1 MMRVSL
7 VTTLVVGGILMGMTR
22 VQAADPDWRTRPPI
36 TYVLDY
42 GQGHIGEPDYI
53 EAVAGSPPM
62 LLHLGK
68 DVVMSHNWG
77 PIQGVGGEN
86 QAGGRG
92 DAIRRLTP
100 EETWERY
107 HALEQMVD
115 DLHAAGV
122 RWVMPYICSIT
133 LGGSHI
139 RRTGFWEFYDHW
151 DEYSEFGLPPR
162 PELDPADWM
171 QRDPDGSMK
180 STYGVQPDEDDFY
193 PPYEP
198 NMRYAACV
206 NNPGWRT
213 WIDSVARL
221 VAAVGYD
228 GAFIDN
234 GGTQQ
239 CYCRFCQAKYQDWL
253 RGRYSDQE
261 IQELFGAAPG
271 EDVPLSLSPE
281 RGAPVTLGWVESRRF
296 WRHSIHE
303 HQQAIKRAALEVTDH
318 FILFPN
324 GGHGRPASVKNSF
337 QDSDY
342 IMYELSVG
350 DYGTNPGLVRS
361 RIVGDIHM
369 NVRNDHTW
377 QLKYT
382 AAVRERVSPLLLTR
396 GGWPQTRQNLVLNA
410 DAARLGNA
418 EAAAFGSGAGFLLRP
433 RWDQYREVL
442 NEYRAFFE
450 DHAALYTGLL
460 PYARVAVATFGDQNL
475 YEHKAHVSSARE
487 VTQELLAAHLLFDYV
502 TEERFTAETLRGYE
516 AVVFADVK
524 YVDPEQIAAL
534 ESYVEAG
541 GRAIIVGEA
550 PTHDLLVRPLAPPDL
565 PEALRPLEEGQSLI
579 YRRQGEGSWL
589 RMSRLPLDGLGAVVA
604 TPEETLAAGY
614 SDLDGL
620 VDALETEDATRAAR
634 AASVAPEAGPGVRLN
649 AFIDPEAGSPLILHV
664 LNYDTPLGADP
675 EPVAD
680 RTNLQLRVP
689 LPEGAQVTSVTA
701 FSPDRDEPLSLGY
714 DLEDGVAVVLLP
726 SLHIYEVL
734 RIELG

>member
-1 MMRVSL
+1 MARALALM
-7 VTTLVVGGILMGMTR
+7 LVVGGISMGTSGF
-22 VQAADPDWRTRPPI
+22 AADPDWRTTPPI

-42 GQGHIGEPDYI
+42 GQGHLDNPEYI
-53 EAVAGSPPM
+53 AAVAASPPT

-77 PIQGVGGEN
+77 PVAGVGGEN

-100 EETWERY
+100 AETRERFRQLEE
-107 HALEQMVD
+107 MVD
-115 DLHAAGV
+115 GLHAAGV

-151 DEYSEFGLPPR
+151 DEYLEFGLPPR

-180 STYGVQPDEDDFY
+180 GTYGVQPDEDEFY

-253 RGRYSDQE
+253 RDRYVDEE
-261 IQELFGAAPG
+261 IEALFGVGPG
-271 EDVPLSLSPE
+271 RPVPLAVRPAADE
-281 RGAPVTLGWVESRRF
+281 PMTLGWVESRRF
-296 WRHSIHE
+296 WCHSIHE
-303 HQQAIKRAALEVTDH
+303 HQQAIRRAGEEVADE

-324 GGHGRPASVKNSF
+324 GGHGRPESVRSSF
-337 QDSDY
+337 VDSHY
-342 IMYELSVG
+342 IMYELSIG
-350 DYGTNPGLVRS
+350 DYGTHPGLVRS

-369 NVRNDHTW
+369 NVRNDHAW

-382 AAVRERVSPLLLTR
+382 AAVRGPVSALLLTR
-396 GGWPQTRQNLVLNA
+396 GGYPSTKPNFELNRPT
-410 DAARLGNA
+410 AALGNA

-433 RWDQYREVL
+433 RWNEYRDVL
-442 NEYRAFFE
+442 NRYRAFFQEHE
-450 DHAALYTGLL
+450 DLYAGYV
-460 PYARVAVATFGDQNL
+460 PYAQVAVAAFGDQNL
-475 YEHKAHVSSARE
+475 YEHKRHVSSVE
-487 VTQELLAAHLLFDYV
+487 QVTQELLDGHVLFDYV
-502 TEERFTAETLRGYE
+502 TEDRFTPEVLADFQ
-516 AVVFADVK
+516 AVVFADLK
-524 YVDPEQIAAL
+524 YASREQIDAL
-534 ESYVEAG
+534 EGYVRG
-541 GRAIIVGEA
+541 GGHALVIGDT
-550 PTHDLLVRPLAPPDL
+550 PTHDLRVQPLDPQSL
-565 PEALRPLEEGQSLI
+565 PAALRPAPEGEDLHKTMP
-579 YRRQGEGSWL
+579 YGEGSWL
-589 RMSRLPLDGLGAVVA
+589 RYSRLPLDEVMELLSRPTV
-604 TPEETLAAGY
+604 E
-614 SDLDGL
+614 LD
-620 VDALETEDATRAAR
+620 
-634 AASVAPEAGPGVRLN
+634 VAPEASPGVRVN
-649 AFIDPEAGSPLILHV
+649 AFIEPDGSAIVLHL
-664 LNYDTPLGADP
+664 LNYDTPLGVEP
-675 EPVAD
+675 EPLVD
-680 RTNLQLRVP
+680 KTNLELSVP
-689 LPEGAQVTSVTA
+689 LPQGAEVASVTA
-701 FSPDRDEPLSLGY
+701 FDPDPAEPAALSY
-714 DLEDGVAVVLLP
+714 DTQDGRAAILIP
-726 SLHIYEVL
+726 SLHIYKVL